1 MASLSRVYVG
11 QQAIS
16 WISRGSQASVW
27 TESEAAMPALMRI
40 SRVTALLSAI
50 AAAVAFDWHPSSAQA
65 PTDEVVRTA
74 DINVRGLK
82 RSDFPRVQ
90 RLADNVYV
98 YSGLQQRTDI
108 EMEFTTNNLFVVTS
122 DGVLVADGQINEA
135 DTKQL
140 LAAIARVTPLPVR
153 QVVIGS
159 DHNDHVGGNTAFPAG
174 TTFIA
179 HPTSKAVIEER
190 NRTSAV
196 KLPVP
201 QDTVSDRK
209 VLRLGGTEIQV
220 LFLGRAHTGG
230 DLSVYLPRENIL
242 FMSEAYF
249 NRLFPS
255 LYGGFPSDWVAALRK
270 AEAMNAAV
278 YVPGHGFIDSP
289 RVLKEELV
297 NFRQSV
303 EKVVAEGYRLHRAG
317 VPLARAPRSAILGPF
332 GYWTRAAQNLP
343 EALGRV
349 YAEAAGELK

>member
-1 MASLSRVYVG
+1 MRFSVVLAIVLCAYVQIG
-11 QQAIS
+11 
-16 WISRGSQASVW
+16 
-27 TESEAAMPALMRI
+27 
-40 SRVTALLSAI
+40 
-50 AAAVAFDWHPSSAQA
+50 AQA
-65 PTDEVVRTA
+65 PRDEVIRTA

-82 RSDFPRVQ
+82 RSDFPRVHK
-90 RLADNVYV
+90 LADNVYV
-98 YSGLQQRTDI
+98 YSGLQTRTDI
-108 EMEFTTNNLFVVTS
+108 EMEFTTNNLIVVTG
-122 DGVLVADGQINEA
+122 DGVLVADAQIDEA

-140 LAAIARVTPLPVR
+140 IAAIAKITPQPIKY
-153 QVVIGS
+153 VVIGS

-179 HPTSKAVIEER
+179 HPTSKAVLQQR
-190 NRTSAV
+190 GGV
-196 KLPVP
+196 PVP
-201 QDTVSDRK
+201 TELVPDRK
-209 VLRLGGTEIQV
+209 VLNVGGTEIQV

-230 DLSVYLPRENIL
+230 DLSVYLPKENVL

-255 LYGGFPSDWVAALRK
+255 LYGGFPSEWVAAVKK
-270 AEAMNAAV
+270 AEAMNAAI

-297 NFRQSV
+297 SFRQSL
-303 EKVVAEGYRLHRAG
+303 EKVVSEGYRMRAAG